1 MLEDIEINYDDVDSL
16 SNKHAFFDKT
26 MSLEKL
32 NEKKIEWMK
41 NFVENNGF
49 DVLVK
54 IFETH
59 LTKFLEFYNKTTEPS
74 IMQKKSIEYLFK
86 ITKIFFNSSLTKYI
100 SPTSLKSDQPL
111 RQGSSSIVSSSELT
125 HLFEGKLSEKI
136 LNNFN
141 YQDLSSNI
149 LDLLVILMLKK
160 ERTEEENRIIRI
172 SYEFLILMAGF
183 SPKMTFVEKMLTITK
198 FESFIKI
205 TKIGILNDST
215 HLRAI
220 ISTSLIR
227 LIKICEKTI

>member
-125 HLFEGKLSEKI
+125 HLFEGKLS
-136 LNNFN
+136 LNFN
-141 YQDLSSNI
+141 RY
-149 LDLLVILMLKK
+149 
-160 ERTEEENRIIRI
+160 
-172 SYEFLILMAGF
+172 
-183 SPKMTFVEKMLTITK
+183 
-198 FESFIKI
+198 
-205 TKIGILNDST
+205 
-215 HLRAI
+215 
-220 ISTSLIR
+220 
-227 LIKICEKTI
+227 